1 MITKK
6 LSFWLPQASSHL
18 SLSVQSALYSTRS
31 CFGSAWSGFS
41 LTSACL
47 FYLLL
52 PMPLNAQDF
61 DRDFV
66 KSGGIGSVRETSP
79 KEEPTAI
86 PERKQVSPELP
97 KEEAPLSEL
106 PGTPISKIGL
116 IVWGEDESHLSP
128 TLYEYNKVIDSF
140 PSIEIGDLVILGD
153 PEITLEKAGPNLAP
167 KDFSKETL
175 RAFVFTTLFSARP
188 EDTEDNSE
196 ELSKEFAKIFESD
209 PAFKRR
215 LKIFNNLALVKT
227 PPKELNITHSPAW
240 VVTVD
245 RGDVLIEGV
254 QNISRFINSKG
265 ELLEEELKG

>member
-1 MITKK
+1 MGRDKGMI
-6 LSFWLPQASSHL
+6 SF
-18 SLSVQSALYSTRS
+18 SLKSRGSKVRAYFLFLLVTFSVQ
-31 CFGSAWSGFS
+31 
-41 LTSACL
+41 
-47 FYLLL
+47 
-52 PMPLNAQDF
+52 AQDF
-61 DRDFV
+61 DKDFV
-66 KSGGIGSVRETSP
+66 KSGGVSSEIGRETTPKDP
-79 KEEPTAI
+79 KENPTAI
-86 PERKQVSPELP
+86 PEKKQVSPELP
-97 KEEAPLSEL
+97 KEEAPFSEL

-153 PEITLEKAGPNLAP
+153 PEMTLEKAGPHLAP

-188 EDTEDNSE
+188 EDTEDNSD
-196 ELSKEFAKIFESD
+196 ELSKEFAKILEND
-209 PAFKRR
+209 PNFKRR
-215 LKIFNNLALVKT
+215 LRIFNKLALVKS

-245 RGDVLIEGV
+245 RGDILIEGI